1 MPKIDEEKLRHYW
14 KVEEAQGK
22 ALKKLNRLTA
32 KIEDMKWDCDA
43 EVYEALLDIFDT
55 LNV

>member
-1 MPKIDEEKLRHYW
+1 MTEISDEKLRHYML
-14 KVEEAQGK
+14 VEAAQVVT
-22 ALKKLNRLTA
+22 LDKLNRLTS
-32 KIEDMKWDCDA
+32 KIEDMEWDCDA